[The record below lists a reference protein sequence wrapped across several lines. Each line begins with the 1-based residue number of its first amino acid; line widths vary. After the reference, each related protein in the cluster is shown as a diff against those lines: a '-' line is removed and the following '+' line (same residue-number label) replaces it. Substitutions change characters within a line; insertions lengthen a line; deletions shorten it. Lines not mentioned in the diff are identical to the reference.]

1 MTGVRAV
8 CAAGALVM
16 IGADLLLG
24 RPGGFLVVALGGLV
38 VFVVGFG
45 AIAADALPWRTIPF
59 LCSLAATLLAPLGV
73 LRLTSAAA
81 IGLAALVL
89 HLVGELAARGQLGA
103 TG

>member
-1 MTGVRAV
+1 VTAVRAV
-8 CAAGALVM
+8 CGLGALAM

-24 RPGGFLVVALGGLV
+24 RPGGFFLVALGGLL

-45 AIAADALPWRTIPF
+45 AIAADALPWRTVPF
-59 LCSLAATLLAPLGV
+59 LCSLVATLLAPLAV

-89 HLVGELAARGQLGA
+89 HVVGELAARAA
-103 TG
+103 TA